1 MREQFKIDIELNGSG
16 ITCNSDAI
24 NLHLHGYV
32 YNIFEYNDGSLM
44 VKVYRENGT
53 FVKSVE
59 IDATDYQKILDEL
72 FSKVK

>member
-1 MREQFKIDIELNGSG
+1 MHKKFKVDVELNGSG

-32 YNIFEYNDGSLM
+32 YNIFEYDEKSIM
-44 VKVYRENGT
+44 VKVFKENDT

-59 IDATDYQKILDEL
+59 IDPTDYKKVLDEL
-72 FSKVK
+72 FSQVK

>member
-1 MREQFKIDIELNGSG
+1 MREQFKVDIELNGSG

-24 NLHLHGYV
+24 NLHLHGYI
-32 YNIFEYNDGSLM
+32 YNIFEYDNGSLM
-44 VKVYRENGT
+44 VKVFRENGA

-59 IDATDYQKILDEL
+59 IDATDHQKILDEL

>member
-1 MREQFKIDIELNGSG
+1 MYKQFKVDIELNGSG
-16 ITCNSDAI
+16 IACNSDTI

-32 YNIFEYNDGSLM
+32 YNIFEYNDGSIM
-44 VKVYRENGT
+44 VKVFKENGA

>member
-1 MREQFKIDIELNGSG
+1 MYEQFKVDIELNGSG
-16 ITCNSDAI
+16 ITCNSDTI

-32 YNIFEYNDGSLM
+32 YNIFEYNDGSIM
-44 VKVYRENGT
+44 VKVFKENGA

-72 FSKVK
+72 FSQVK